1 MEDRMKERSL
11 LYFITAVVTTVL
23 FLVSILITT
32 QRWFDTYGV
41 MAMPSWYMFLIP
53 VILLWVGWFFE
64 VKGYLL
70 AASILLSILL
80 GGQFDYTGLVNGSQ
94 FVPSLYAP
102 MVRTVYVLGLML
114 LIGSTGLGYFTY
126 HQLHQIKK

>member
-1 MEDRMKERSL
+1 MKERSL
-11 LYFITAVVTTVL
+11 LYFITAVVTTML

-53 VILLWVGWFFE
+53 VILLWVGWYLDIT
-64 VKGYLL
+64 GYLL
-70 AASILLSILL
+70 ASSIILSILL

-114 LIGSTGLGYFTY
+114 LIGSSGLGYFTF
-126 HQLHQIKK
+126 HILHGKKK

>member
-1 MEDRMKERSL
+1 MEDPMKERSL
-11 LYFITAVVTTVL
+11 LYFITAVVTTML

-53 VILLWVGWFFE
+53 VILLWVGWYLDIT
-64 VKGYLL
+64 GYLL
-70 AASILLSILL
+70 ASSIILSILL

-114 LIGSTGLGYFTY
+114 LIGSSGLGYFTF
-126 HQLHQIKK
+126 HILHGKKK

>member
-1 MEDRMKERSL
+1 MKERSL
-11 LYFITAVVTTVL
+11 LYFITAVVATVL

-41 MAMPSWYMFLIP
+41 MVLPSWYMFLVP

-70 AASILLSILL
+70 AASIILSIMLA
-80 GGQFDYTGLVNGSQ
+80 GQFDYTSLVNGSQ

-102 MVRTVYVLGLML
+102 MVKTVYVLGLML
-114 LIGSTGLGYFTY
+114 LIGSTGLGYYTY
-126 HQLHQIKK
+126 HLLHQVKK